1 LDTPFKIISKEKYIL
16 NRVTALIK
24 STKGEKIDKN
34 VLNELIEQWSFD
46 YEMEKEYRP
55 EVLR

>member
-1 LDTPFKIISKEKYIL
+1 MFKMISKEKYLL

-24 STKGEKIDKN
+24 SKKGAAIDSQ
-34 VLNELIEQWSFD
+34 VLKELMEQWAFD

-55 EVLR
+55 EVLK